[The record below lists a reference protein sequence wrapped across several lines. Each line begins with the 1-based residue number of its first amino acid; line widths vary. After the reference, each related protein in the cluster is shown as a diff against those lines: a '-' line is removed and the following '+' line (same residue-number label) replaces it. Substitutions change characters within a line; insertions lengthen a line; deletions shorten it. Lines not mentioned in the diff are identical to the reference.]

1 MKSQATILVVDDDAL
16 VLDSLRAELGRHYR
30 VLTAAD
36 AREALEIFSRNPVDC
51 VVSDYRMPGTN
62 GMALLREI
70 GMRDPYVGR
79 VLITAYSDA
88 EARDGALTEKG
99 VLKVAKPW
107 RDELEIAVQRSL
119 ELRVLEQKLERS
131 LRRFD
136 LGVEVE
142 RQFRRETEP
151 VKLMRLALSQV
162 ARLEG
167 VEACELTVGDS
178 PSPRRLGIASSE
190 RVIFEHTIDFPPTI
204 RHVEPNNRLER
215 GESHWSYAI
224 PLWQAGDDTW
234 WLRTFLG
241 KLRQDELSW
250 IDFVAEQLVDAM
262 ERSMLFSEV
271 KRHRDTNAANQ
282 GQLITMEKMAALG
295 LLAAGVAH
303 EINNPAAYVRAN
315 LGIIESD
322 LADILAAVT
331 ETRRSIHELAPPD
344 LRVRIEP
351 ASRVAELE
359 KTVAE
364 IGEVLAET
372 REGIERI
379 IGVAL
384 NLKTFARED
393 TGQRERVSVRRC
405 VESSL
410 AMVTY
415 RYKTGLAIEKSFEEV
430 PDVLARSGELGQV
443 FLNILINAA
452 QAMKGKGRISIR
464 IRAENA
470 WVCVSIQDTGPGI
483 APEVQSRMFEPLFTT
498 KAAGEGTGLG
508 LSITKEIVERYGGR
522 IEVASQAGQGATFT
536 VRLPALDDG
545 GDEMLRTV

>member
-1 MKSQATILVVDDDAL
+1 MKAQQTILVVDDDAL
-16 VLDSLRAELGRHYR
+16 VLDSLRAELGRHYN

-36 AREALEIFSRNPVDC
+36 AREALEVFSHHPVDC

-70 GMRDPYVGR
+70 GLRDPYVGR

-119 ELRVLEQKLERS
+119 ELRLLEQKLERS

-142 RQFRRETEP
+142 RQFRREADP

-167 VEACELTVGDS
+167 VEACELAVGDNAH
-178 PSPRRLGIASSE
+178 PQRLGIATSE
-190 RVIFEHTIDFPPTI
+190 RVMFEQTVKFPALI
-204 RHVEPNNRLER
+204 RHVTQDARLDRVEA
-215 GESHWSYAI
+215 HWKYTV
-224 PLWQAGDDTW
+224 PLWQAGEDIW
-234 WLRTFLG
+234 WLRAFMG

-262 ERSMLFSEV
+262 DRSMLFSEV
-271 KRHRDTNAANQ
+271 KRHRESSAANQ
-282 GQLITMEKMAALG
+282 GQLITMERMAALG

-315 LGIIESD
+315 LGIIESNMN
-322 LADILAAVT
+322 DIMQAMKESRQAV
-331 ETRRSIHELAPPD
+331 EELASPE
-344 LRVRIEP
+344 LRSRIDE
-351 ASRVAELE
+351 ANRHAEVE
-359 KTVAE
+359 RSVSE

-379 IGVAL
+379 IAVAL

-393 TGQRERVSVRRC
+393 SGQRERVSVRRC

-415 RYKTGLAIEKSFEEV
+415 RYKTGLAIEKSFQDV

-452 QAMKGKGRISIR
+452 QAMKGKGSISIR
-464 IRAENA
+464 IAAENA
-470 WVCVSIQDTGPGI
+470 WVCVSIRDTGPGI
-483 APEVQSRMFEPLFTT
+483 PLEVQARMFEPLFTT

-508 LSITKEIVERYGGR
+508 LSISKEIVERYGGR
-522 IEVASQAGQGATFT
+522 IEVQSQPGQGATFT
-536 VRLPALDDG
+536 VKLPALDDSAG
-545 GDEMLRTV
+545 GDF

>member
-1 MKSQATILVVDDDAL
+1 MKAQQTILVVDDDAL
-16 VLDSLRAELGRHYR
+16 VLDSLRAELGRSYH
-30 VLTAAD
+30 VLTAAT
-36 AREALEIFSRNPVDC
+36 AREALEIFSRNSVDC

-70 GMRDPYVGR
+70 GLRDPFVGR
-79 VLITAYSDA
+79 VLITAFSDA
-88 EARDGALTEKG
+88 EARDGALTERG

-142 RQFRRETEP
+142 RQFRRETDP

-167 VEACELTVGDS
+167 VQACELTVGDNAR
-178 PSPRRLGIASSE
+178 PQRLGIATAE
-190 RVIFEHTIDFPPTI
+190 RVIMEQMVQFPPAI
-204 RHVEPNNRLER
+204 RHVETNTRLDR
-215 GESHWSYAI
+215 CESHWRYAI
-224 PLWQAGDDTW
+224 PLWQVQNDIW
-234 WLRTFLG
+234 WLRTFLD

-262 ERSMLFSEV
+262 ERTMLFSEV
-271 KRHRDTNAANQ
+271 KRHRESSAAHQ

-322 LADILAAVT
+322 LADILQAMSESRRAV
-331 ETRRSIHELAPPD
+331 EELAPPE
-344 LRVRIEP
+344 LRR
-351 ASRVAELE
+351 RLE
-359 KTVAE
+359 ATNQSTEVEKSVAE
-364 IGEVLAET
+364 IGEVIAET
-372 REGIERI
+372 REGVERI

-393 TGQRERVSVRRC
+393 SGQRERVSVQRC
-405 VESSL
+405 LESSL

-415 RYKTGLAIEKSFEEV
+415 RYKTGLVVEKSYQEV
-430 PDVLARSGELGQV
+430 PDVLARAGEVGQV

-452 QAMKGKGRISIR
+452 QAMKGKGSIFIRVWAESAWVYTSIR
-464 IRAENA
+464 
-470 WVCVSIQDTGPGI
+470 DTGPGI
-483 APEVQSRMFEPLFTT
+483 PPEIQGRMFEPLFTT

-508 LSITKEIVERYGGR
+508 LSISKEIVERYGGL
-522 IEVASQAGQGATFT
+522 IEVA
-536 VRLPALDDG
+536 
-545 GDEMLRTV
+545 